1 MYLKSLTKFEDNR
14 AGIRDAIDEFTSRHT
29 LVTSLLSQPQRAL
42 QPRRHRP
49 LDMPRKQN
57 LSPSRLQY
65 SRDLKQRV
73 VYQAFTLMKSTTEI
87 AINLDMPIRVVQR
100 VLTNWREI
108 GDVCKDQTR
117 LGRAPLM
124 SQSSVKACAGPCVVS
139 AG

>member
-14 AGIRDAIDEFTSRHT
+14 AGIHDAIDEFTSRHT
-29 LVTSLLSQPQRAL
+29 LVTSLSSQPQHVL
-42 QPRRHRP
+42 QPQQHRP

-87 AINLDMPIRVVQR
+87 VINLDMPICVVQR
-100 VLTNWREI
+100 VLTDWREI
-108 GDVCKDQTR
+108 GDVCKD
-117 LGRAPLM
+117 
-124 SQSSVKACAGPCVVS
+124 
-139 AG
+139 